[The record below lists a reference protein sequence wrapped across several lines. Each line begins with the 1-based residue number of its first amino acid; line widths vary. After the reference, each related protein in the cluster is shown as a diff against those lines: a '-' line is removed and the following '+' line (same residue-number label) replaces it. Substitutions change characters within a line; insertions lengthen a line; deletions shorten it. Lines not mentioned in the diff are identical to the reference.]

1 MEQWIYKEMFDL
13 EDKHWWYAARRQI
26 LTTVLQTIALP
37 PSPKIIEI
45 GSGTGG
51 NLPMLA
57 QFGQVEAIE
66 PNSEGR
72 AFIKQRGFPVQDG
85 LLPDQMPVSP
95 ESVDMV
101 AMLDVLEHVAE
112 DAAILKAVHRLLKTG
127 GYLVLT
133 VPAFPS
139 LWSYH
144 DTQRHH
150 HRRYTKKQLV
160 ERCLAAGFSIE
171 KISYYNTLL
180 FPVVVAVR
188 FLNKLLGRQNASDE
202 KLPSDRTNALLQAVF
217 ASERHWLKRAS
228 LPIGVS
234 LLVVLRK

>member
-1 MEQWIYKEMFDL
+1 MEQWIYKEMFHL

-26 LTTVLQTIALP
+26 ITTVLKTLALP
-37 PSPKIIEI
+37 ASPKIVEI

-72 AFIKQRGFPVQDG
+72 AFIKQLGFPVQDG
-85 LLPDQMPVSP
+85 LLPDAVPLSP

-101 AMLDVLEHVAE
+101 AMLDVLEHVE
-112 DAAILKAVHRLLKTG
+112 DDAASLKTVHSLLKTG

-144 DTQRHH
+144 DKQRHH
-150 HRRYTKKQLV
+150 HRRYTKQQL
-160 ERCLAAGFSIE
+160 RALCLAAGFTIE
-171 KISYYNTLL
+171 KFSYYNTLL
-180 FPVVVAVR
+180 FPVVVGVR

-202 KLPSDRTNALLQAVF
+202 KLPAGLTNALLQAVF

-228 LPIGVS
+228 LPVGVS

>member
-1 MEQWIYKEMFDL
+1 MEQWIYKEMFHL

-26 LTTVLQTIALP
+26 LTVVLKTLTLP
-37 PSPKIIEI
+37 PSPKIVEI

-72 AFIKQRGFPVQDG
+72 VFITQRGFPVQDG
-85 LLPDQMPVSP
+85 LLPDQMPIPP

-101 AMLDVLEHVAE
+101 AMLDVLEHVEA
-112 DAAILKAVHRLLKTG
+112 DAASLKTVHNMLKTG

-144 DTQRHH
+144 DKQRHH
-150 HRRYTKKQLV
+150 HRRYTKQQL
-160 ERCLAAGFSIE
+160 RALCLAAGFTIE
-171 KISYYNTLL
+171 KFSYYNTLL
-180 FPVVVAVR
+180 FPVVVGVR
-188 FLNKLLGRQNASDE
+188 FLNKLLGRHDSSDE
-202 KLPSDRTNALLQAVF
+202 KMPSTRTNAVLQAIF
-217 ASERHWLKRAS
+217 ASERHWLRRAS